1 MIEYLQVDEFC
12 IAVKIF
18 KNTLMESRCAY
29 CISSNNV
36 LTFYYSMNITGNVS
50 SCYSLRITDFN

>member
-18 KNTLMESRCAY
+18 KNTLMGSRCAY
-29 CISSNNV
+29 CKQQYSNILLFHQYHRQCLLV
-36 LTFYYSMNITGNVS
+36 LQS
-50 SCYSLRITDFN
+50 